1 MSMMGS
7 TLPFPRTAAERARSG
22 DPRPSIEE
30 RYRGRQDYLDRVR
43 QAAEVMVG
51 ERHLLAEDVAAV
63 VERAGR
69 LWDYVQKL
77 DRVVPG

>member
-1 MSMMGS
+1 MGS

-30 RYRGRQDYLDRVR
+30 RYRGRGDYLDRVR
-43 QAAEVMVG
+43 RAAEAMVG
-51 ERHLLAEDVAAV
+51 ERHLLAEDVAAA

-69 LWDYVQKL
+69 LWDFVQET
-77 DRVVPG
+77 